1 MESLELCKV
10 GKGSVDYLLSLHVRR
25 LHWRDI
31 GELEPE
37 GEKKSKNRC
46 EVLNSET
53 LP

>member
-37 GEKKSKNRC
+37 GERDYKQ
-46 EVLNSET
+46 V
-53 LP
+53 